1 LTANEMPLDRLLKD
15 WQSKTGLAALDAA
28 SDIAKT

>member
-1 LTANEMPLDRLLKD
+1 MPLDRLLED

-28 SDIAKT
+28 SGIAKNATS